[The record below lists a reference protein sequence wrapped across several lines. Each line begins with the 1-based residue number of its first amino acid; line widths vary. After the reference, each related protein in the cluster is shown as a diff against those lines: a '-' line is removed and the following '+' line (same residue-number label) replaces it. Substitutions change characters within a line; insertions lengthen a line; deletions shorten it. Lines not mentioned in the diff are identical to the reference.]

1 MLVWQMENPDG
12 FNTIWQYFGWANQ
25 TLSVFA
31 LWTITV
37 YLVRENK
44 PYVITLIPA
53 LFMTTVCTTFLMVSN
68 TAFGLPYSVG
78 YAVGGMALCIA
89 IIWFVVW
96 KRNVSKKHI

>member
-1 MLVWQMENPDG
+1 M
-12 FNTIWQYFGWANQ
+12 
-25 TLSVFA
+25 
-31 LWTITV
+31 
-37 YLVRENK
+37 RENK

-89 IIWFVVW
+89 IVWFAVW